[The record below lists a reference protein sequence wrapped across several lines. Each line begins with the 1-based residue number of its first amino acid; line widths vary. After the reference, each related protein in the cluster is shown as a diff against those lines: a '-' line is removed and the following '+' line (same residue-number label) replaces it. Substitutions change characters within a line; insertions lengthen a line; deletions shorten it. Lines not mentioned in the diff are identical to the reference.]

1 MISKKQLVVFS
12 FALCGMLGV
21 AQYLISGPDAGV
33 GADFVAAMR
42 RMLKDPFL
50 SLLSSSEYATKEEV
64 SDRTSKAMDALN
76 SFKATLPS
84 AQQVDQTVSV
94 QPAPTVSFQEP
105 AVPATAPV
113 EQQTQT
119 APQPIVQ
126 EAASIPVEPVSQSA
140 PVVEAAPAIILPQPA
155 DVVAPQLPQPDVQ
168 PAVIA
173 PIQIEQAPAVVEPA
187 VQQPD
192 AATISLPVP
201 VAQEASMPAADQ
213 APAQPVDGGMPLA

>member
-76 SFKATLPS
+76 SFKATLPP
-84 AQQVDQTVSV
+84 AQQADQTVT
-94 QPAPTVSFQEP
+94 PAVTLQES
-105 AVPATAPV
+105 AVPAAAPV
-113 EQQTQT
+113 EQQVQ
-119 APQPIVQ
+119 AIPQPIVQ
-126 EAASIPVEPVSQSA
+126 ETASIPVEPVAQPA

-155 DVVAPQLPQPDVQ
+155 EVLAPQLQQPDAQ
-168 PAVIA
+168 PAAIA
-173 PIQIEQAPAVVEPA
+173 PIQIEQAPAVIEPT

-201 VAQEASMPAADQ
+201 AQQEASMPAADQ